1 VITRSQAEK
10 VQLFRNSDYG
20 VFSMSSSQLAG
31 DTKYLF
37 KRENTWWVKVAVP
50 RQLRSTL
57 GYDLR
62 RSLRTHDIDVAR
74 KARWEAIKELRDKIE
89 KSKAAHGAEAVE
101 AGSKPVEKGN
111 GSRQAARGAQTID
124 QHIVEIVSDSGE
136 GAQKCGQ
143 ILGLVSGKMG
153 NGVWTVEIIPAEI
166 QPPAREPQGASG
178 IRVRMGSH
186 YVTNMGNQADMV
198 VAFNEQVLYSRISNG
213 AYKEGTV
220 VLLENMWA
228 EDPEEKIRN
237 QYREALAD
245 FQARGLVVYELPLQK
260 ECLKLVKDPRKGKN
274 MFVLGMLCRIYRR
287 DIEKAKEEIAKIF
300 KRKSEKIIKINH
312 DLFDAGY
319 AFARDNIDYEYEI
332 PSTDDE
338 RLESAIVVNG
348 NTAAGLGVMAAGID
362 LVAMYP
368 ITPATSASHYLAEDF
383 HLTGGFVHQ
392 AEDEIAAIGFAIG
405 ASYAGKTACTITSGP
420 GIALK
425 TEMIGLAVMAEIPL
439 VIIDVQR
446 GGPSTGLPTKVEQGD
461 LLASLYGSPGDSPKV
476 VIAAATISECFH
488 FVIMA
493 RKLAESFRTPVLL
506 LTDANL
512 ATGVQPIARPDVSDE
527 WFAPPL
533 DQSAWDEHV
542 APYDWDETSGLSER
556 PIPGMR
562 GGEYI
567 LTGLA
572 HNRNSKIAY
581 DTASNQEGDDMRS
594 RKLAALSAT
603 LKPPE
608 VHGDPTGDLLIVG
621 WGSTLG
627 AIEEAVDL
635 ARVQGKKVSS
645 LHLRFLSPLEP
656 GLKDIF
662 AGFKKVMTIELNYSD
677 DPDAPLIN
685 EETRRYAQLALV
697 LRAHT
702 LLDIDCWSVVPGHP
716 LSPHRIGSVID
727 ARLEKLEGAE

>member
-1 VITRSQAEK
+1 MPGTHTSGE
-10 VQLFRNSDYG
+10 
-20 VFSMSSSQLAG
+20 
-31 DTKYLF
+31 TKYLF
-37 KRENTWWVKVAVP
+37 KRDKTWWVKLAVP
-50 RQLRSTL
+50 RDLRESL

-62 RSLRTHDIDVAR
+62 RSLHTHDLEEAR
-74 KARWEAIKELRDKIE
+74 EARWTAIDEFRNRIEEA
-89 KSKAAHGAEAVE
+89 KAQQAGAATPAAPESATDNDAKTRS
-101 AGSKPVEKGN
+101 AGGPVRVGE
-111 GSRQAARGAQTID
+111 
-124 QHIVEIVSDSGE
+124 HIVEIVSDSGE

-178 IRVRMGSH
+178 IRVRMGSK
-186 YVTNMGNQADMV
+186 YITNMGNRADLV
-198 VAFNEQVLYSRISNG
+198 VAFNEQVLYSRIANG
-213 AYKEGTV
+213 AYEKGTV

-228 EDPEEKIRN
+228 EDADEKIRE
-237 QYREALAD
+237 QYRAALED
-245 FQARGLVVYELPLQK
+245 FYAQGLVIHELPIQQ

-287 DIEKAKEEIAKIF
+287 DTDKAKEEIAKTFSKKGDKVIG
-300 KRKSEKIIKINH
+300 INH
-312 DLFDAGY
+312 QLFDAGY
-319 AFARDNIDYEYEI
+319 AFARDNIDYEFDI
-332 PSTDDE
+332 PSADDE
-338 RLESAIVVNG
+338 RLKSAVVVNG
-348 NTAAGLGVMAAGID
+348 NQAVGLGVMAAGID

-420 GIALK
+420 GMALK

-439 VIIDVQR
+439 VIVDVQR
-446 GGPSTGLPTKVEQGD
+446 GGPSTGLPTKIEQGD
-461 LLASLYGSPGDSPKV
+461 LLSSLYGAPGDSPKV
-476 VIAAATISECFH
+476 VIAAATIAECID
-488 FVIMA
+488 FVSLA
-493 RKLAESFRTPVLL
+493 RKLAESFRTPVIL

-512 ATGVQPIARPDVSDE
+512 ATGVQPIARPEVTED
-527 WFAPPL
+527 WFPPPI
-533 DQSAWDEHV
+533 DQSAWDKDV
-542 APYDWDETSGLSER
+542 APYDWDEKTGLSER

-572 HNRNSKIAY
+572 HNRHSKIAY
-581 DTASNQEGDDMRS
+581 DTRSNQEGADMRS
-594 RKLAALSAT
+594 RKLAALAAT

-627 AIEEAVDL
+627 AIEEAVDI
-635 ARVQGKKVSS
+635 ARAQGKSVSS

-656 GLKDIF
+656 GLEKIF
-662 AGFKKVMTIELNYSD
+662 KGFRKVMTIELNYSD
-677 DPDAPLIN
+677 EPNAPMITK
-685 EETRRYAQLALV
+685 ETRRYAQLALV
-697 LRAHT
+697 LRAQT
-702 LLDIDCWSVVPGHP
+702 LMDIECWSVVPGHP
-716 LSPHRIGSVID
+716 LSPRRIGMVID
-727 ARLEKLEGAE
+727 EALDKMEGAE

>member
-1 VITRSQAEK
+1 MSGGER
-10 VQLFRNSDYG
+10 
-20 VFSMSSSQLAG
+20 SMSQSQVSG

-37 KRENTWWVKVAVP
+37 KRDRVWWVKLAVP
-50 RQLRSTL
+50 RPLRDKL

-62 RSLRTHDIDVAR
+62 RSLHTEDIEAAQE
-74 KARWEAIKELRDKIE
+74 ARWEVIDEFRARFDEVRAETASDTQSGVATPKEDSENKMQA
-89 KSKAAHGAEAVE
+89 KDGA
-101 AGSKPVEKGN
+101 
-111 GSRQAARGAQTID
+111 RQVG

-166 QPPAREPQGASG
+166 QPPARERQGASG

-186 YVTNMGNQADMV
+186 YMTNMGDEADIV
-198 VAFNEQVLYSRISNG
+198 VAFNEQVLYSRISNH
-213 AYKEGTV
+213 AYREGTV

-228 EDPEEKIRN
+228 EDPDPRIRE
-237 QYREALAD
+237 QYKEAVAD
-245 FQARGLVVYELPLQK
+245 FESQGLVVIELPIQE
-260 ECLKLVKDPRKGKN
+260 ECLKLVRDPRKGKN
-274 MFVLGMLCRIYRR
+274 MFVLGMLCRIYNR
-287 DIEKAKEEIAKIF
+287 DTEIAKDEIAKAF
-300 KRKSEKIIKINH
+300 KKKSEKVIKINH

-319 AFARDNIDYEYEI
+319 AFARDNIDYAFEI
-332 PSTDDE
+332 PASDDD
-338 RLESAIVVNG
+338 RLESAVVMNG
-348 NTAAGLGVMAAGID
+348 NTAAGLGVMAAGIEM
-362 LVAMYP
+362 VAMYP

-420 GIALK
+420 GMALK

-461 LLASLYGSPGDSPKV
+461 LLSTLYGVPGDSPKI

-488 FVIMA
+488 FVVMA
-493 RKLAESFRTPVLL
+493 RKLAESFRTPVVL

-512 ATGVQPIARPDVSDE
+512 ATGVQPIERPEVTEE
-527 WFAPPL
+527 WFAAPV
-533 DQSAWDEHV
+533 DQSDWDPDV
-542 APYDWDETSGLSER
+542 APYDWDSETGLSER

-562 GGEYI
+562 NGEYI

-572 HNRNSKIAY
+572 HNRYSKIAY
-581 DTASNQEGDDMRS
+581 DTASNQEGMEMRS
-594 RKLAALSAT
+594 RKFAAMAAT
-603 LKPPE
+603 MKPPE

-627 AIEEAVDL
+627 AIEEAVDR
-635 ARVQGKKVSS
+635 ARADGKKVSS
-645 LHLRFLSPLEP
+645 LHLRFLSPMEP
-656 GLKDIF
+656 GLKEIF
-662 AGFKKVMTIELNYSD
+662 AGFKKVMTIEINYSD
-677 DPDAPLIN
+677 EPGSSPLVAG
-685 EETRRYAQLALV
+685 EHRRYSQLALA

-702 LLDIDCWSVVPGHP
+702 LMDIDCWSKVPGHP
-716 LSPHRIGSVID
+716 LQPGTIRRVID
-727 ARLEKLEGAE
+727 SKLEEMQGAIACSA